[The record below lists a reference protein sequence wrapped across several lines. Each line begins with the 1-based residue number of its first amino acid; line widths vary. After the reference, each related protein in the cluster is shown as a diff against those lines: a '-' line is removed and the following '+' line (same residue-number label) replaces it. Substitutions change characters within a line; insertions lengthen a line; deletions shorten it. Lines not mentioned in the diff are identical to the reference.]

1 MKTENSSGIATF
13 NAEVSMTTWER
24 KLVVAGASAGGVKKS
39 TVDTD
44 VPIGVLLNAPA
55 ANENASVRLLN
66 DKGSCRMEAKG
77 VIALGAYVIPALVA
91 TAGDIGRIRTMT
103 GVSSE
108 TVYIVGIALEAS
120 TADGDR
126 IEEMLMPAIQRVIA

>member
-1 MKTENSSGIATF
+1 MKTENSSGIMTF
-13 NAEVSMTTWER
+13 EAEVSMATWER
-24 KLVVAGASAGGVKKS
+24 KLVIAGTAAGQVKKA
-39 TVDTD
+39 TANTNI
-44 VPIGVLLNAPA
+44 PIGVLLNAPA
-55 ANENASVRLLN
+55 INENASVRLLN

-103 GVSSE
+103 GVASE

-120 TADGDR
+120 TADGDW
-126 IEEMLMPAIQRVIA
+126 IEVMLMPAIQRVIA